1 MAIDI
6 GLKGGISYYNI
17 YGELLVTKMPII
29 KVKGSKSKHDL
40 DKLKLIELIKTSE
53 VDYVIVEKLQS
64 IYGISKD
71 SNIKLLQQYSFI
83 EGVCLALG
91 LEFESVTAK
100 TWQKYIFD
108 NYRQIT
114 DNITSD
120 GTNIKETK
128 LKSLAIAPIIYK
140 ELTGKDIE
148 IKKTQDGLADA
159 ICIMKYKLDNN
170 KLKQNL
176 LESNVN

>member
-1 MAIDI
+1 MSIMAIDI
-6 GLKGGISYYNI
+6 GLKGGICYYNI
-17 YGELLVTKMPII
+17 YGELVVTKMPVV

-40 DKLKLIELIKTSE
+40 DKLKLIELIKSSK
-53 VDYVIVEKLQS
+53 VKCVIVEKLQS
-64 IYGISKD
+64 IYGISKG

-108 NYRQIT
+108 KYRQIA
-114 DNITSD
+114 DNIIPD
-120 GTNIKETK
+120 NINIKETK
-128 LKSLAIAPIIYK
+128 LKSLAIAPMIYK

-148 IKKTQDGLADA
+148 IKKTHDGLADA
-159 ICIMKYKLDNN
+159 ICIMKFKLDMNELN
-170 KLKQNL
+170 QNL
-176 LESNVN
+176 NL